1 MLQDSN
7 MYFNYIFLENLN
19 LWVLL
24 FYGRLLPQT
33 EMKRLCKIT
42 LDSSGWGCGI
52 WITKIFSTV
61 NCGVPKLQWLN
72 LPMFWFP
79 NWNIWYTVFRYTKLS
94 FVYQRIV
101 MVQTNQREKEVRRR
115 NYGKSRTTA
124 HFVIWYSVGGLTIT
138 TPQLVRMTNSTKICS
153 WLVQKI
159 VHEDTWCDVKL
170 YISCK

>member
-94 FVYQRIV
+94 FVLWCRRTNERKRSGEKIMEKAGLLHILSFGIQLAGSQSRLHNSSEW
-101 MVQTNQREKEVRRR
+101 QT
-115 NYGKSRTTA
+115 A
-124 HFVIWYSVGGLTIT
+124 
-138 TPQLVRMTNSTKICS
+138 
-153 WLVQKI
+153 QKFALG
-159 VHEDTWCDVKL
+159 WCKKL
-170 YISCK
+170 YM